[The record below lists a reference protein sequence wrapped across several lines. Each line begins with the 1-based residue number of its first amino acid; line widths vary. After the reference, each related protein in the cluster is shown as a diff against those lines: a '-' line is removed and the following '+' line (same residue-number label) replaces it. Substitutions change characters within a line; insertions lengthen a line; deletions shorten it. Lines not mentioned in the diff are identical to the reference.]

1 MPSKTLPNPAL
12 DRFFEHYYRRRP
24 VNATFTGV
32 HEHDANLPDWSAA
45 GLEALAGEMVAV
57 RGDVAAE
64 LMSRAREQPMAGDDP
79 AALDHALA
87 MAYLD
92 VQIAEVQS
100 EHFQRRNPA
109 LYVGE
114 AVFSVIA
121 LMLHDGASVEER
133 VTAIE
138 ARLGGVSDFLQGAR
152 GTIGDRPVPG
162 SWAKRAVTEC
172 DAAVHV
178 FAQGLEAWR
187 VEQGVND
194 QRARGL
200 TKAAEAARTAVVDF
214 RQWTEGRPQA
224 PAQASGCNP
233 DFYDLLLV
241 RGHLESRPRQ
251 DLLAE
256 AREAFEAAD
265 AQLGEMALAQDPGG
279 WAAVAD
285 RLAEHHPSV
294 DGYLDAFQQTW
305 DACRETVLEH
315 ELVTWPDFP
324 IRYVPIPKWARRAAP
339 QLYFLHYRAPAPE
352 DLPSTVEYLVPPVE
366 GAPDDLKAKLRA
378 TNDHV
383 IKLNHVVHHGAIGHH
398 VQNFNAYRAASR
410 IGRIAAVDC
419 ASRIGMFC
427 GGSMAE
433 GWACYAT
440 DLMEEVGF
448 LTDLERV
455 AQQYARLRQLG
466 RAIVD
471 IELHQ
476 HTMDEATARQF
487 YVERVGMSAAAA
499 AREVT
504 RTSMFP
510 GTAIMYWLG
519 TQGIHDLRAA
529 RTKADGSAFSLRAF
543 HDELLSFGSIPVA
556 LIAQLMSRTASV

>member
-1 MPSKTLPNPAL
+1 M
-12 DRFFEHYYRRRP
+12 
-24 VNATFTGV
+24 
-32 HEHDANLPDWSAA
+32 
-45 GLEALAGEMVAV
+45 
-57 RGDVAAE
+57 
-64 LMSRAREQPMAGDDP
+64 
-79 AALDHALA
+79 
-87 MAYLD
+87 
-92 VQIAEVQS
+92 
-100 EHFQRRNPA
+100 
-109 LYVGE
+109 
-114 AVFSVIA
+114 
-121 LMLHDGASVEER
+121 
-133 VTAIE
+133 
-138 ARLGGVSDFLQGAR
+138 
-152 GTIGDRPVPG
+152 
-162 SWAKRAVTEC
+162 
-172 DAAVHV
+172 
-178 FAQGLEAWR
+178 
-187 VEQGVND
+187 
-194 QRARGL
+194 
-200 TKAAEAARTAVVDF
+200 
-214 RQWTEGRPQA
+214 
-224 PAQASGCNP
+224 
-233 DFYDLLLV
+233 
-241 RGHLESRPRQ
+241 
-251 DLLAE
+251 
-256 AREAFEAAD
+256 
-265 AQLGEMALAQDPGG
+265 
-279 WAAVAD
+279 
-285 RLAEHHPSV
+285 
-294 DGYLDAFQQTW
+294 
-305 DACRETVLEH
+305 
-315 ELVTWPDFP
+315 
-324 IRYVPIPKWARRAAP
+324 
-339 QLYFLHYRAPAPE
+339 
-352 DLPSTVEYLVPPVE
+352 
-366 GAPDDLKAKLRA
+366 KAKLRA

-519 TQGIHDLRAA
+519 TQGIHGLRAA
-529 RTKADGSAFSLRAF
+529 RAKADGSAFSLRSF

>member
-1 MPSKTLPNPAL
+1 
-12 DRFFEHYYRRRP
+12 
-24 VNATFTGV
+24 
-32 HEHDANLPDWSAA
+32 
-45 GLEALAGEMVAV
+45 
-57 RGDVAAE
+57 
-64 LMSRAREQPMAGDDP
+64 
-79 AALDHALA
+79 
-87 MAYLD
+87 
-92 VQIAEVQS
+92 
-100 EHFQRRNPA
+100 
-109 LYVGE
+109 
-114 AVFSVIA
+114 
-121 LMLHDGASVEER
+121 
-133 VTAIE
+133 
-138 ARLGGVSDFLQGAR
+138 
-152 GTIGDRPVPG
+152 
-162 SWAKRAVTEC
+162 
-172 DAAVHV
+172 V
-178 FAQGLEAWR
+178 FAEGLEAWR

-194 QRARGL
+194 RRARGL
-200 TKAAEAARTAVVDF
+200 TKAAEVARTAVLDF
-214 RQWTEGRPQA
+214 RHWTEGRTQA
-224 PAQASGCNP
+224 PALASGCSP
-233 DFYDLLLV
+233 EFYDLLLV

-305 DACRETVLEH
+305 DACRETALEH

-324 IRYVPIPKWARRAAP
+324 IRYVPIPKWARAAAP

-398 VQNFNAYRAASR
+398 IQNFNAYRAASR
-410 IGRIAAVDC
+410 VGRVAAVDC

-440 DLMEEVGF
+440 DLMEEAGF

-455 AQQYARLRQLG
+455 ALQHARLRQLG

-476 HTMDEATARQF
+476 HTMDETSARQF
-487 YVERVGMSAAAA
+487 YEERVGMPAAAA
-499 AREVT
+499 AKEVT

-519 TQGIHDLRAA
+519 TQGIHDLRASCA
-529 RTKADGSAFSLRAF
+529 KTEGGAFSLRAF

-556 LIAQLMSRTASV
+556 LIAQLMSRATPV